1 MTLQVVGA
9 GFGRTGTLS
18 MKAALEQ
25 LGFGP
30 CYHMAEVIV
39 HPHFAEHWMTAA
51 SGQPV
56 KWDVVFNGYKAA
68 VDWPACSFYREQAE
82 HFPNAKVILTLRDMN
97 TWFDSCQATI
107 FNIMKVPPEVVPPH
121 MAHVA
126 RLARKL
132 VQEHTFGDRLDDRE
146 HCIAV
151 HLAHIEEVKR
161 AIPPERLLVFEV
173 KQGWDPFCKFLGVPV
188 PETPFPRV
196 NERENFGKDLPK
208 GVSR

>member
-1 MTLQVVGA
+1 MTLKVVGA

-30 CYHMAEVIV
+30 CYHMAEVIT

-51 SGQPV
+51 NGQPV
-56 KWDVVFNGYKAA
+56 KWDVVFQGYKAA

-82 HFPNAKVILTLRDMN
+82 HFFNAKVILTVRDMN
-97 TWFDSCQATI
+97 TWYDSCRATI
-107 FNIMKVPPEVVPPH
+107 FNIMEAPLEVVPPH

-126 RLARKL
+126 KLARKL
-132 VQEHTFGDRLDDRE
+132 VRENTFSDRLGDRE

-151 HLAHIEEVKR
+151 HQAHIEEVKR
-161 AIPPERLLVFEV
+161 AIPAERLLVFEV
-173 KQGWDPFCKFLGVPV
+173 KQGWDPLCRFLGVPV

-208 GVSR
+208 GASH

>member
-18 MKAALEQ
+18 MKEALEQ

-30 CYHMAEVIV
+30 CYHMAEVIT

-51 SGQPV
+51 NGQPV

-68 VDWPACSFYREQAE
+68 GDWPACSFYREQAE
-82 HFPNAKVILTLRDMN
+82 HFHNAKVILTVRDLN
-97 TWFDSCQATI
+97 TWYDSCRATI
-107 FNIMKVPPEVVPPH
+107 FNIMDAPPEVVPPH

-126 RLARKL
+126 KLARKL
-132 VQEHTFGDRLDDRE
+132 VQEYTFDNRLGDRE

-151 HLAHIEEVKR
+151 HQAHIEEVKR

-173 KQGWDPFCKFLGVPV
+173 KQGWAPLCKFLGVPV

-208 GVSR
+208 PASH

>member
-1 MTLQVVGA
+1 MTLAVVGA

-25 LGFGP
+25 LGLGP
-30 CYHMAEVIV
+30 CYHMAEVIS

-56 KWDVVFNGYKAA
+56 KWDVVFNGYRSA
-68 VDWPACSFYREQAE
+68 VDWPACTFYREQAE
-82 HFPNAKVILTLRDMN
+82 HFHDAKVILTVRDFD
-97 TWFDSCQATI
+97 TWYESCHSTI
-107 FNIMKVPPEVVPPH
+107 FNIMKAPLEVVPPH

-126 RLARKL
+126 KLARKL
-132 VQEHTFGDRLDDRE
+132 IAENTFDGKLDDRA

-151 HLAHIEEVKR
+151 HKAHIEEVKR
-161 AIPPERLLVFEV
+161 TIPAARLLVFEV
-173 KQGWDPFCKFLGVPV
+173 KQGWEPLCRFLNLPV

-208 GVSR
+208 PPAA

>member
-30 CYHMAEVIV
+30 CYHMAEVIT
-39 HPHFAEHWMTAA
+39 HPQFAEHWMTAA
-51 SGQPV
+51 NGQPV

-68 VDWPACSFYREQAE
+68 VDWPACSFYLEQAE
-82 HFPNAKVILTLRDMN
+82 HFHNAKVILTLRDLN
-97 TWFDSCQATI
+97 TWYDSCQATI
-107 FNIMKVPPEVVPPH
+107 FNIMKAPPEVIPPH

-126 RLARKL
+126 RVARKL
-132 VQEHTFGDRLDDRE
+132 VLENTFDGRLDDRE

-151 HLAHIEEVKR
+151 HQAHIDEVKR
-161 AIPPERLLVFEV
+161 KIPPERLLVFEV
-173 KQGWDPFCKFLGVPV
+173 KQGWDPLCKFLGVPV
-188 PETPFPRV
+188 PTTPFPRV

-208 GVSR
+208 GASH

>member
-30 CYHMAEVIV
+30 CYHMAEVV
-39 HPHFAEHWMTAA
+39 MHPHFAEHWMTAA

-68 VDWPACSFYREQAE
+68 VDWPACTFYREQAE
-82 HFPNAKVILTLRDMN
+82 HFPNAKVILTVRDMN
-97 TWFDSCQATI
+97 TWYDSCRATI
-107 FNIMKVPPEVVPPH
+107 FNIMEAPPEVVPPH

-132 VQEHTFGDRLDDRE
+132 VQENTFANRLGDRE

-151 HLAHIEEVKR
+151 HQAHIEEVKR

-173 KQGWDPFCKFLGVPV
+173 RQGWAPLCKFLGVPV
-188 PETPFPRV
+188 PATEFPRV

-208 GVSR
+208 PASR